1 MSVAQTLWA
10 SIQEDPVFMRKI
22 NGWLTVFWLLN
33 FPPVIAVYIWAPDAW
48 KQASILY
55 LALVSIYA
63 NVAGHLAAWQAS
75 RIEVIQNEDA
85 SVSDVLEKVEEIHA
99 VTTNGASNG

>member
-1 MSVAQTLWA
+1 MNTARALWA
-10 SIQEDPVFMRKI
+10 SIQGDPVFMRKI
-22 NGWLTVFWLLN
+22 NGYATIFWILN
-33 FPPVIAVYIWAPDAW
+33 FPPVIVIYVWAPDVF

-75 RIEVIQNEDA
+75 RI
-85 SVSDVLEKVEEIHA
+85 
-99 VTTNGASNG
+99 